1 MAPTPEEKAEYK
13 RQWALAN
20 RDRVRENGRLW
31 RQANRDRIAERKRK
45 DYQENRDDSRAKGR
59 VYYAENREKLL
70 GSMAAY
76 RQTDAYRKSRKVTE
90 AKNRWYHL
98 GRTHGLDITEWW
110 AIWEAQDGKCYAC
123 GRELDED
130 PKRTHVE
137 HYHGCRAHE
146 PKKSCRHCRRG
157 LACAS
162 CNLILGLSGD
172 DPAVLRQIADR
183 LEAANRD
190 VEARQ
195 AKAPEQLAFELEE
208 TGLRHG
214 CQ

>member
-1 MAPTPEEKAEYK
+1 MAPEEKREYK
-13 RQWALAN
+13 RQWTIAN
-20 RDRVRENGRLW
+20 RDRVRENQRRW
-31 RQANRDRIAERKRK
+31 REANRDKLRVQKAAQYQANRAERRS
-45 DYQENRDDSRAKGR
+45 RDRL
-59 VYYAENREKLL
+59 YYTENREKVRKIQ
-70 GSMAAY
+70 AAY
-76 RQTDAYRKSRKVTE
+76 KQTDAYRKSRARTE
-90 AKNRWYHL
+90 AKQRWYHL
-98 GRTHGLDITEWW
+98 GRNHGLDITEWW

-123 GRELDED
+123 SRDLDED
-130 PKRTHVE
+130 PKKTHVE

-146 PKKSCRHCRRG
+146 PKKSCRYCRRG

-195 AKAPEQLAFELEE
+195 ANAPEQLKLEFEE
-208 TGLRHG
+208 TA
-214 CQ
+214 